1 MITNVRSYSETRV
14 IQNRCNGEEE
24 GGSREESCLQ
34 ERVTCVTRSVTLL
47 QLIICLAD
55 SHLGVP
61 DPIGY
66 DNYDCI
72 WQKTASR
79 FITESGQINGLRC
92 RGCMLSGSC
101 MEARYTPM
109 LQGDGCLLVHSQTTT
124 EIFPCSRHIASTTC
138 FPSFRPRCKSTARI
152 RCPLHSVIL

>member
-24 GGSREESCLQ
+24 GGSREESRLQ
-34 ERVTCVTRSVTLL
+34 ERVTCVTRAVTLL
-47 QLIICLAD
+47 QPIICLTN

-72 WQKTASR
+72 AR
-79 FITESGQINGLRC
+79 PLILLIIYTEPRHSNIPNPHRAGQMPELTSQSLR
-92 RGCMLSGSC
+92 
-101 MEARYTPM
+101 
-109 LQGDGCLLVHSQTTT
+109 
-124 EIFPCSRHIASTTC
+124 
-138 FPSFRPRCKSTARI
+138 
-152 RCPLHSVIL
+152 

>member
-47 QLIICLAD
+47 QLIICLTD

-61 DPIGY
+61 DPIGLTITTVFGKRLRA
-66 DNYDCI
+66 DLS
-72 WQKTASR
+72 QKV
-79 FITESGQINGLRC
+79 G
-92 RGCMLSGSC
+92 
-101 MEARYTPM
+101 
-109 LQGDGCLLVHSQTTT
+109 
-124 EIFPCSRHIASTTC
+124 
-138 FPSFRPRCKSTARI
+138 K
-152 RCPLHSVIL
+152 